1 MDFGAETCGLPP
13 DFRPLRKAARAAALC
28 DRRKQPLQ
36 LRKRVYCVHYM
47 RGRRSGAYAPPLP
60 NFQTGLILLIVV
72 VAIVVAALLVRPNL
86 LTASR
91 KHDPIEYYR
100 GWGGYRHPIG
110 LQNKITK
117 EEADAM
123 AASGAVYLIGYFDSD
138 GRLTRVVK
146 FLRGKVFFE
155 YLYSYHPNERLRSA
169 KVARGGRDS
178 RP

>member
-1 MDFGAETCGLPP
+1 MFYLLFASSSQLTIGSIDAMDFGAETCGLPP

-36 LRKRVYCVHYM
+36 PRKRVYCVHYM

-72 VAIVVAALLVRPNL
+72 VAIVVAALLMRPNL
-86 LTASR
+86 PRASR

-110 LQNKITK
+110 LQN
-117 EEADAM
+117 M
-123 AASGAVYLIGYFDSD
+123 AASGAV
-138 GRLTRVVK
+138 
-146 FLRGKVFFE
+146 
-155 YLYSYHPNERLRSA
+155 
-169 KVARGGRDS
+169 
-178 RP
+178 